1 MSENVAISQ
10 KTKHVD
16 TRLKWFVELV
26 VDNVLKVVFVKSE
39 ENDADLFTKN
49 LPSDL
54 HGKHSNKLVWK
65 RLDE

>member
-1 MSENVAISQ
+1 MN
-10 KTKHVD
+10 

-39 ENDADLFTKN
+39 DNDSDIFTKN

-54 HGKHSNKLVWK
+54 YDKHSRKLVWK
-65 RLDE
+65 RLEQ